1 MSCLERCIWQRDIV
15 YLEMDNVYLEKDNT
29 YRDKPIFRGDK
40 STDHLFNVDRHG
52 PLTQLKPQELYMC
65 RKVIKNRF

>member
-29 YRDKPIFRGDK
+29 YLEQRDNGCLEMDDASLGIRAIWRWLMPI
-40 STDHLFNVDRHG
+40 
-52 PLTQLKPQELYMC
+52 
-65 RKVIKNRF
+65 